1 MSVLESL
8 SPSRVFYYFEQICAI
23 PHPSGMTAGVRDY
36 CASVAERLSLPCRAD
51 DGGNLVI
58 CKPASRG
65 YEGHPTVI
73 LQGHLDMVCEAVEGC
88 KINFTKEGITP
99 TVTGDTVRAL
109 GTTLGA
115 DNGIA
120 VAMALAILEDTS
132 LAHPP
137 IEVLLT
143 ADEEIGLL
151 GAGALDASL
160 LSGRMLINL
169 DSEDEGIFTVSCAG
183 GVRADMRLPTV
194 REAAVGYLSTIRLSG
209 YCGGHSGIE
218 INNGHRNAILDLLS
232 LLSSV
237 PALRIVSLSGGGKDN
252 AIPRAAEACVLT
264 ETPIDEAALTSA
276 ISAFLEEEP
285 DAELSVS
292 ATGYTDAEAL
302 TGSATQSLLEFA
314 AALPNGVLKM
324 SEDIADLVETSLNLG
339 ILEMNE
345 DAVTFTS
352 ALRSSKNQA
361 RTELSDRL
369 SALCRTFG
377 GSYSTHGAYPAWEY
391 RKDSPLRDTA
401 TAVFTKMYGHA
412 PIIEAIHA
420 GLECGLL
427 SDKLPGLDSISIGPE
442 LHKVHTPEESL
453 SISSVART
461 YAFVCKILEEL

>member
-1 MSVLESL
+1 MLESL

-36 CASVAERLSLPCRAD
+36 CASVAERLSLTYRAD

-65 YEGHPTVI
+65 YEGHPAVI

-88 KINFTKEGITP
+88 KINFTKEGVTP

-120 VAMALAILEDTS
+120 VAMALAILEDAS
-132 LAHPP
+132 LSHPP
-137 IEVLLT
+137 LEILLT

-169 DSEDEGIFTVSCAG
+169 DSEDEGVFTVSCAG
-183 GVRADMRLPTV
+183 GVRADMKLPAL
-194 REAAVGYLSTIRLSG
+194 RENGVGYLSSIRLSG
-209 YCGGHSGIE
+209 YSGGHSGIE

-237 PALRIVSLSGGGKDN
+237 PALRIHALSGGGKDN
-252 AIPRAAEACVLT
+252 AIPRAAEALVLT
-264 ETPIDEAALTSA
+264 EAPIDEAAFSA
-276 ISAFLEEEP
+276 RLSAFMKEEP
-285 DAELSVS
+285 NAELSVS
-292 ATGYTDAEAL
+292 ATGYTDAEVL
-302 TGSATQSLLEFA
+302 TDASSQSVLAFA

-324 SEDIADLVETSLNLG
+324 SEDIEGLVETSLNLG
-339 ILEMNE
+339 ILST
-345 DAVTFTS
+345 DTDTVSFTS
-352 ALRSSKNQA
+352 ALRSSKNRD

-369 SALCRTFG
+369 CALCDRFG
-377 GSYSTHGAYPAWEY
+377 GSYGTHGAYPAWEY

-461 YAFVCKILEEL
+461 YEFVCKILEEL